1 MSKTI
6 NLYCKSDGNI
16 YPVLVDDEDYDD
28 LVLTKW
34 NVKKYPRSTYA
45 VANVLPKDH
54 PEGKKTTITMHR
66 YIMRDSISSPSDFI
80 DHINGDGLDNRKEN
94 LRIVDRVVNGQNR
107 QHVSVNN
114 KTGITGVYYREVV
127 WSKAP
132 DAKPCG
138 SWMVCININGKQ
150 IHKSFACSRYGG
162 YENAKKL
169 AIKQRLEWE
178 KMYYDKPIQQTIE

>member
-6 NLYCKSDGNI
+6 NLYCKSDSNMYTVI
-16 YPVLVDDEDYDD
+16 VDDEDYDD
-28 LVLTKW
+28 LMLTKW
-34 NVKKYPRSTYA
+34 HIKKYPRSTYA

-66 YIMRDSISSPSDFI
+66 YIMRDNISNPSDLI

-94 LRIVDRVVNGQNR
+94 LRVVDRIINGQNR
-107 QHVSVNN
+107 QHVGINN
-114 KTGITGVYYREVV
+114 TTGVTGVSYRETT

-138 SWMVCININGKQ
+138 AWLACINIKGKQ
-150 IHKSFACSRYGG
+150 IHKSFACSRCGG
-162 YENAKKL
+162 YENAKRL

-178 KMYYDKPIQQTIE
+178 KVYYDKPIQQTIK

>member
-6 NLYCKSDGNI
+6 NLHCKSDGNV

-28 LVLTKW
+28 LILTKW
-34 NVKKYPRSTYA
+34 YVKKCQQLTYA
-45 VANVLPKDH
+45 FANILPKYH
-54 PEGKKTTITMHR
+54 PEGKKTTVTMHR
-66 YIMRDSISSPSDFI
+66 YIMRDELSSSNEFV
-80 DHINGDGLDNRKEN
+80 DHINGNGLDNRRCN
-94 LRIVDRVVNGQNR
+94 LRVVDRFVNGQNR
-107 QHVSVNN
+107 QNISITN
-114 KTGITGVYYREVV
+114 KTGITGVCYRETV

-138 SWMVCININGKQ
+138 AWVASISANGKQ
-150 IHKSFACSRYGG
+150 INKSFACSRCGG